1 MEKKYRKEIHK
12 ATKYIQSR
20 MGISLP
26 ESSVAIFLGSG
37 LGEFIRNVEILGRIP
52 YQKILGFRKPSV
64 PGHAGELILARQNRT
79 VFWIASGR
87 IHYYEGYG
95 METVTFPVHVLAKL
109 GVHVLILSNAAGSVS
124 GDLHPGDV
132 VILEDHIN
140 GMGANPSRH
149 RFLLE
154 KPFTDLM
161 ETYNKKLISDF
172 MAIGQKYSVP
182 IKKGIYYAVS
192 GPSFET
198 PAEIRMM
205 AKLGADMV
213 GMSTVPEAVAGKYHG
228 MKIFAFSVISNYGSG
243 ISGNGVDHGS
253 VLETVKES
261 MNALNPVLLEFI
273 GNMKS
278 LDEDNEYA
286 GNSVLPE

>member
-1 MEKKYRKEIHK
+1 
-12 ATKYIQSR
+12 

-26 ESSVAIFLGSG
+26 ESGVAIFLGSG
-37 LGEFIRNVEILGRIP
+37 MGEFIRKVEILGRIP
-52 YQKILGFRKPSV
+52 YQKIPGFRKPSV
-64 PGHAGELILARQNRT
+64 PGHAGELILARRKRT

-95 METVTFPVHVLAKL
+95 METVTFPVHVLAEL
-109 GVHVLILSNAAGSVS
+109 GVYVLILSNAAGSVS
-124 GDLHPGDV
+124 GELHPGDV
-132 VILEDHIN
+132 VVLEDHIN
-140 GMGANPSRH
+140 GMGTNPSRFP
-149 RFLLE
+149 FLPE
-154 KPFTDLM
+154 KPFTDM
-161 ETYNKKLISDF
+161 TETYNKKLISDF
-172 MAIGQKYSVP
+172 IAIGQKYSIP

-205 AKLGADMV
+205 ATLGADMV

-243 ISGNGVDHGS
+243 TSGSGVDHDS
-253 VLETVKES
+253 VLETVKKR

-273 GNMKS
+273 GNMTS
-278 LDEDNEYA
+278 LDEVKQNAEKSA
-286 GNSVLPE
+286 LSE